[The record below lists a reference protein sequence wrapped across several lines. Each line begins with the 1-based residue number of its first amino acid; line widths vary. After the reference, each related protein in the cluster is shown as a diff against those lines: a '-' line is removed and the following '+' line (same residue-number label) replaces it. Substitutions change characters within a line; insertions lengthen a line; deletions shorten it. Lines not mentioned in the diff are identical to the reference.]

1 MSFINHN
8 ELANLTDKCVLNI
21 SWSLIFLTLVPTL
34 SHSLQPWL
42 IKREKNLCIYLKNW
56 WNSLSK
62 ATSQITSTWNFK
74 LIFQRFVLLS
84 WNFEEIWNYVFCFFN
99 FFLQADSNF
108 HIGKSKADRNSGK
121 ECGGITHWGW
131 FWGNLEPIPLHM
143 GFAYGSPDQPSEL
156 HSRFTPV
163 LFMLKA

>member
-34 SHSLQPWL
+34 SHTSLQPWL
-42 IKREKNLCIYLKNW
+42 IKREKILCIYLKNW
-56 WNSLSK
+56 WNSLAK

-99 FFLQADSNF
+99 FFTGRLKFPYRKIESWQELWE
-108 HIGKSKADRNSGK
+108 RV
-121 ECGGITHWGW
+121 
-131 FWGNLEPIPLHM
+131 WGNNTLGVVLGQPWTHTSTY
-143 GFAYGSPDQPSEL
+143 GFCIWVTCSTKWAAQ
-156 HSRFTPV
+156 
-163 LFMLKA
+163 